1 MENSPKTSQ
10 SIWLLPLSPSQ
21 LGNISISCSIS
32 SACHQAWYPFLF
44 SSTRPLYPA
53 HFIKAQLKYSELQII
68 SAAEMPGIE
77 TVIFHLSPMER
88 WGLQSKPLALL
99 FLRMAGAQSNFL
111 PYFFLS
117 MAGAQSNPLALP
129 LLRMAYAL
137 LFCFRLWASTCEY
150 FWTGTERIQNLPP
163 YRMNT
168 STEVVVVLGKLS
180 DCTTLVSLH
189 FSPVLPFLGKAIW
202 DPSGRANRSH
212 NVSSWKEHE

>member
-1 MENSPKTSQ
+1 MKNSPKTSQ
-10 SIWLLPLSPSQ
+10 SICLLPLSPSQ
-21 LGNISISCSIS
+21 LGNISISCSFS

-53 HFIKAQLKYSELQII
+53 HFIKAQLKCSELQII
-68 SAAEMPGIE
+68 SAAEMPRIE
-77 TVIFHLSPMER
+77 TVIFHLSPVER
-88 WGLQSKPLALL
+88 WGLQSKPLSLLL
-99 FLRMAGAQSNFL
+99 FKNDICSFV
-111 PYFFLS
+111 
-117 MAGAQSNPLALP
+117 
-129 LLRMAYAL
+129 
-137 LFCFRLWASTCEY
+137 CFRFWASACEY

-180 DCTTLVSLH
+180 DCTTFFSLH

-202 DPSGRANRSH
+202 DPSGRANGSH